1 MFWSALRTTLGR
13 CAVGVL
19 ASVGSVRA
27 AADEPSPGAPRHR
40 LSALTKRREAATTDA
55 LRWLAAHQTSEGG
68 WSAAGF
74 GAWCRGERKAG
85 ASSEGAGAA
94 SHDLVVSALAL
105 SALLGAGYTDDGGD
119 ELAPT
124 VRRALAWL
132 KRSQRADGRFGD
144 GEGRLGLAMHGVAT
158 LAAVEAFGMI
168 GSATLKDSAAKALG
182 FLRASREGWLSD
194 QRDAEVPAALVGWGA
209 LALVAAELL
218 SRDDEGRGRPRSFPA
233 DRETLEKAQ
242 AWIRRRA
249 DVEQGDAVAMATL
262 FRVLGGEEVGKDS
275 VLRGVL
281 DTLCAPL
288 PQWGAQGEGVSL
300 LRWVFTSFA
309 LGHASEPAWPA
320 WSEAVSR
327 ALLQGQRKDGDAC
340 SFLGSW
346 DPVGPWGAEG
356 GRVAS
361 TALGVLCLSA
371 QIRYDRVEAPK

>member
-1 MFWSALRTTLGR
+1 MLWSALRTTLGL
-13 CAVGVL
+13 CAVVVL

-40 LSALTKRREAATTDA
+40 VSELTKRREAATTDA

-74 GAWCRGERKAG
+74 GAWCRGERRAG

-105 SALLGAGYTDDGGD
+105 SAFLGAGYTDDGPD
-119 ELAPT
+119 EFVPT

-144 GEGRLGLAMHGVAT
+144 GEGRLGLAMHGVAA

-182 FLRASREGWLSD
+182 FLRASRDGWLSE

-209 LALVAAELL
+209 LALVSAEFL
-218 SRDDEGRGRPRSFPA
+218 SSDDERRGQPRSFGA
-233 DRETLEKAQ
+233 DPETLERAR
-242 AWIRRRA
+242 AWVRRRA
-249 DVEQGDAVAMATL
+249 GVDPGDAAGVATL
-262 FRVLGGEEVGKDS
+262 FRVLGGEETGPGTE
-275 VLRGVL
+275 LRGAL
-281 DTLCAPL
+281 DALCVPL
-288 PQWGAQGEGVSL
+288 PRWRPKGEGVFL
-300 LRWVFTSFA
+300 LRWVFTSLA
-309 LGHASEPAWPA
+309 LGHAAEPAWRA
-320 WSEAVSR
+320 WSEAVTH
-327 ALLQGQRKDGDAC
+327 ALLEGQRRDGDAC
-340 SFLGSW
+340 SSLGSW

-371 QIRYDRVEAPK
+371 QVRYDRVEAPK